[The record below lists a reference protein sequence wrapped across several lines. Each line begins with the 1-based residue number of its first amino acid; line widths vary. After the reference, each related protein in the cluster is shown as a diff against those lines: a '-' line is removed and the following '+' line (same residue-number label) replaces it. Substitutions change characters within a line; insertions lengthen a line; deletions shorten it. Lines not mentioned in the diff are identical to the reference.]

1 LAQEVSIEFQIKYNV
16 ILNTHLEEYTVDR

>member
-1 LAQEVSIEFQIKYNV
+1 LAQEVSIEFQIKYSV